1 MGADGWHVMK
11 RKKMRGKTLLPHGV
25 YDTVADM
32 HTMNVRMPF
41 PLVDKLDQLAA
52 ERRERTGY
60 NITRSDVVREL
71 IEKAKLEKP
80 KAVP

>member
-1 MGADGWHVMK
+1 
-11 RKKMRGKTLLPHGV
+11 MRGKSLRGSDV
-25 YDTVADM
+25 CDTVPDM

-80 KAVP
+80 KAVAP

>member
-1 MGADGWHVMK
+1 
-11 RKKMRGKTLLPHGV
+11 MRGKRLRDAGV
-25 YDTVADM
+25 CDTVAGM

-41 PLVDKLDQLAA
+41 PLVDKLDLLAA

-80 KAVP
+80 KAAT

>member
-1 MGADGWHVMK
+1 
-11 RKKMRGKTLLPHGV
+11 MRGKRLRALDV
-25 YDTVADM
+25 YDTVASM
-32 HTMNVRMPF
+32 HTMNVRIPV

-80 KAVP
+80 KAVSQ